1 MKTVNPTQKPLKTNS
16 PECENKPE
24 DIKVIVQEAMG
35 EYERAKVIDQQNV
48 DIRKKNIIIF
58 NAPES
63 DHEATMNRKE
73 DDISLFINIYNAISD
88 VEISKEYITQA
99 RRLGMRSEN
108 GKIRPLLIT
117 LNSEEAKKNIFSR
130 LNKLKDLAQF
140 KNYSMS
146 HDMTREERTKTKLL
160 IEEANSKT
168 INDTDSK
175 NWIYK
180 VHGPPWDQRIQGVRC
195 RPQD

>member
-1 MKTVNPTQKPLKTNS
+1 MEVPNTILDKLDKKLDDVEDKFRTICKVSEEVNENCKSYAEAVKTNS

-24 DIKVIVQEAMG
+24 DFKVIVQEAMG

-48 DIRKKNIIIF
+48 HIRKKNIIIF

-63 DHEATMNRKE
+63 AHEASMNRKE
-73 DDISLFINIYNAISD
+73 DDISLFINICNEISD

-117 LNSEEAKKNIFSR
+117 LNSEEAKKKIFSR
-130 LNKLKDLAQF
+130 LYKLKDLAQF
-140 KNYSMS
+140 KNISMS
-146 HDMTREERTKTKLL
+146 HDMTRDERTKTKLL
-160 IEEANSKT
+160 IEEAK
-168 INDTDSK
+168 
-175 NWIYK
+175 
-180 VHGPPWDQRIQGVRC
+180 
-195 RPQD
+195 